1 MTLIKGEIPA
11 IIMPLE
17 PSLASLSS
25 PSVTIGKEWILTR
38 KSWGRKEQ
46 AGLMYSYREGHI
58 SPGNTV
64 SLYTVHCRAGVA
76 ITIIDI
82 LLL

>member
-1 MTLIKGEIPA
+1 MMTRNREGMDSHAENLGQEGKGWA
-11 IIMPLE
+11 
-17 PSLASLSS
+17 
-25 PSVTIGKEWILTR
+25 
-38 KSWGRKEQ
+38 
-46 AGLMYSYREGHI
+46 MYSYREGHI

-64 SLYTVHCRAGVA
+64 SLYAVHCRVGVA

>member
-1 MTLIKGEIPA
+1 MMTQNREGVDSHAKNLRQKG
-11 IIMPLE
+11 
-17 PSLASLSS
+17 
-25 PSVTIGKEWILTR
+25 T
-38 KSWGRKEQ
+38 